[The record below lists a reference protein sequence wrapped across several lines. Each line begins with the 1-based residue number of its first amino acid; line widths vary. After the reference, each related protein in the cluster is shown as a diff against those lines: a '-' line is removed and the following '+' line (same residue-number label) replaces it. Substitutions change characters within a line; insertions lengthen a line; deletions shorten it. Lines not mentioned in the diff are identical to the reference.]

1 MEASTSTPAPTESW
15 IDRRSPVS
23 ASQKYDLSFYE
34 GTAWYYARYRPPY
47 PRALVTV
54 LAEKFGLD
62 GTGRLLDLGCG
73 TGPVA
78 LALAHLFDKIVA
90 MDPDD
95 EMRAEGER
103 IARERGIANI
113 EWRFGG
119 SIDLSPTLGQFRL
132 VTMGNS
138 FHWMDRA
145 GTLDALYDLVRDGGG
160 IAVVGEGAPIPPPQM
175 TRWRAAINTVL
186 KTYLGHRPLPW
197 ESPGPP
203 ILAERHETYIA
214 RSRFKDLASYQESFD
229 VEWTIESMIGNLYST
244 SFCSRRVLGD
254 RVDAFERDL
263 RAAILAVEPSGIL
276 KGEPP
281 EFFAYVAWKR

>member
-1 MEASTSTPAPTESW
+1 
-15 IDRRSPVS
+15 VS
-23 ASQKYDLSFYE
+23 ESQKYDRSLYE
-34 GTAWYYARYRPPY
+34 GTAWYYARFRPQY
-47 PRALVTV
+47 PPSLVTI
-54 LAEKFGLD
+54 LRENFGLD

-73 TGPVA
+73 PGPVA
-78 LALAHLFDKIVA
+78 LALAHLFREVVA
-90 MDPDD
+90 IDPDD
-95 EMRAEGER
+95 GMRAEGER
-103 IARERGIANI
+103 LARERGIDNI

-119 SIDLSPTLGQFRL
+119 SMDLSPALGQFNL

-145 GTLDALYDLVRDGGG
+145 RTLDALYDLVTDGGG
-160 IAVVGEGAPIPPPQM
+160 IAVVGEGAPIPPPPM
-175 TRWRAAINTVL
+175 TRWRAAITAVL
-186 KTYLGHRPLPW
+186 KTYLGDRPLPW

-203 ILAERHETYIA
+203 LLAERHESYIA

-229 VEWTIESMIGNLYST
+229 VEWTIESMLGNLYST

-263 RAAILAVEPSGIL
+263 RAAILAVEPVGIL

-281 EFFAYVAWKR
+281 EFFAYMAWKR

>member
-1 MEASTSTPAPTESW
+1 MSET
-15 IDRRSPVS
+15 D
-23 ASQKYDLSFYE
+23 KYDLTIYE
-34 GTAWYYARYRPPY
+34 GTAWYYSRFRPKY
-47 PRALVTV
+47 PPSLVS
-54 LAEKFGLD
+54 LLREHFRLD

-73 TGPVA
+73 PGPVA
-78 LALAHLFDKIVA
+78 IALAHLFEEVVA

-95 EMRAEGER
+95 GMRAEGER
-103 IARERGIANI
+103 IARERGITNI

-119 SIDLSPTLGQFRL
+119 SKDLSPALGQFRL

-145 GTLDALYDLVRDGGG
+145 RTLDALYDLVTEGGG
-160 IAVVGEGAPIPPPQM
+160 IAVVGHGDPIPLPPP

-186 KTYLGHRPLPW
+186 MRYLPERRLAW
-197 ESPGPP
+197 EYPGPP
-203 ILAERHETYIA
+203 PEERHEAYIA
-214 RSRFKDLASYQESFD
+214 RSRFKDLTSYQESFD
-229 VEWTIESMIGNLYST
+229 VEWTVDSMIGNLYSM

-254 RVDAFERDL
+254 RVEAFERDL

-281 EFFAYVAWKR
+281 EFFAYLAWKR